1 MEQLLTMSYKMACMK
16 TLFLT
21 LSLLAVFTSQAQNST
36 PTGTAVVQAS
46 TVVVHKDPRI
56 DVLIKKKAAINK
68 ATTNVARTMRGYR
81 LLVVN
86 TNSRDEA
93 IAAKTKVYTYFP
105 ELKAYLQYQSPYFK
119 LRAGNFKTR
128 GEAEKYRKAMTSM
141 FSKGVFIVNDI
152 IEIKPEKEKEEIE
165 E

>member
-1 MEQLLTMSYKMACMK
+1 MK

-21 LSLLAVFTSQAQNST
+21 LSLLVVFTSQAQNGAT
-36 PTGTAVVQAS
+36 TGTAVVQAS

-128 GEAEKYRKAMTSM
+128 GEAEKYRKAMASM

>member
-1 MEQLLTMSYKMACMK
+1 
-16 TLFLT
+16 
-21 LSLLAVFTSQAQNST
+21 LAVFTIQAQNST
-36 PTGTAVVQAS
+36 ATGTAMVQAS

-128 GEAEKYRKAMTSM
+128 AEAEKYRKAMASM